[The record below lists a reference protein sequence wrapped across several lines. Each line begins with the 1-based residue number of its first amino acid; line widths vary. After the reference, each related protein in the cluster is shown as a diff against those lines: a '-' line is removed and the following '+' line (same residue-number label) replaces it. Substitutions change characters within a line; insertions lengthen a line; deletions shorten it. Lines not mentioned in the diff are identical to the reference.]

1 MFIHYF
7 LTVLTAV
14 FVALSA
20 LGKKYSNAR
29 STREKM
35 LNIGVFSAIVAFCM
49 WAAFFFSGEKIA
61 LTVVLYGAVFA
72 VNFVICN
79 YALYAAMEYG
89 SLSKTNLVNALS
101 LVIPTSAGIIFW
113 QEKYNPWLFF
123 SALALMTVSLLLIV
137 LNRGEARAEHRG
149 KWLIFNSIAFLTNG
163 LSSVIQKSEQTAMGG
178 AGVFSMTALSFSFVA
193 LFALAVYIPAACAKR
208 SFGSDFLSLK
218 NNKKSLLFNAA
229 GVGIVNL
236 FVTYLSTRVTGAF
249 LYPCV
254 LGGSVIVA
262 AVFSAV
268 FFKEKLSLKAAV
280 GIAAGVAAI
289 VLFSL

>member
-1 MFIHYF
+1 MSSDGARGGGNVHSLLSYGVDGRLRRAQRFGQKVQQRAEHAGEDAQYRRLFRDRRALHVGGVLF
-7 LTVLTAV
+7 L
-14 FVALSA
+14 
-20 LGKKYSNAR
+20 GRK
-29 STREKM
+29 
-35 LNIGVFSAIVAFCM
+35 IG
-49 WAAFFFSGEKIA
+49 

-79 YALYAAMEYG
+79 YALYTAMEYG

-137 LNRGEARAEHRG
+137 LNKGEARAAHGG
-149 KWLIFNSIAFLTNG
+149 KWLLFNSIAFLTNG

-193 LFALAVYIPAACAKR
+193 IFALAVYIPAACAKR

-218 NNKKSLLFNAA
+218 NNKRVYF
-229 GVGIVNL
+229 
-236 FVTYLSTRVTGAF
+236 STRPAWASSIC
-249 LYPCV
+249 P
-254 LGGSVIVA
+254 
-262 AVFSAV
+262 
-268 FFKEKLSLKAAV
+268 SLIFPQ
-280 GIAAGVAAI
+280 G
-289 VLFSL
+289 

>member
-1 MFIHYF
+1 
-7 LTVLTAV
+7 
-14 FVALSA
+14 
-20 LGKKYSNAR
+20 
-29 STREKM
+29 M
-35 LNIGVFSAIVAFCM
+35 LNIGVFSAIVALCM
-49 WAAFFFSGEKIA
+49 WAAFFFSGEKIG

-101 LVIPTSAGIIFW
+101 LVIPTSAGIMFW

-236 FVTYLSTRVTGAF
+236 SVTYLSTRVTGAF